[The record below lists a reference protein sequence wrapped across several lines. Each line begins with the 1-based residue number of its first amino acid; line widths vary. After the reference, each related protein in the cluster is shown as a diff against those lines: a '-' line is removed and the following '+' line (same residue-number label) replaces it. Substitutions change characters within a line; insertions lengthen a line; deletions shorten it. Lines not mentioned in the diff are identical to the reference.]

1 MTTNR
6 RMHFLGA
13 VCGLAMLASAGC
25 TTAVSTGVKVVGKVV
40 DDSQAKQLG
49 EELLGKDA
57 AAVDA
62 KLGQP
67 LDVWRDTAGPREWR
81 VYPVPMNVM
90 GNERYVAQMNNGKVA
105 GIAKVA
111 MDNSGIDLA
120 RKLML
125 DQKVDGK
132 TPQECQTA
140 LDMGPPLVTARS
152 EKTGMMAQLYNAK
165 MIQGVGSPQYCRLRF
180 DTGGHCTECALVDV
194 GGSVGQVPQ

>member
-1 MTTNR
+1 MATNMR
-6 RMHFLGA
+6 IHFLGA
-13 VCGLAMLASAGC
+13 ACGLAMLVSVGC
-25 TTAVSTGVKVVGKVV
+25 TTAVSTGMKVVGKVV

-67 LDVWRDTAGPREWR
+67 LDVWRDTRGPREWR

-90 GNERYVAQMNNGKVA
+90 GNERYVAQLNNGKVA

-111 MDNSGIDLA
+111 LDKSGVDLA

-132 TPQECQTA
+132 TPAECQTA

-152 EKTGMMAQLYNAK
+152 EKTGIMAQLYNAK
-165 MIQGVGSPQYCRLRF
+165 MIQGVGSPQYCRLLF
-180 DTGGHCTECALVDV
+180 DAGGHCTECSLVDV
-194 GGSVGQVPQ
+194 GGSVGQVPR